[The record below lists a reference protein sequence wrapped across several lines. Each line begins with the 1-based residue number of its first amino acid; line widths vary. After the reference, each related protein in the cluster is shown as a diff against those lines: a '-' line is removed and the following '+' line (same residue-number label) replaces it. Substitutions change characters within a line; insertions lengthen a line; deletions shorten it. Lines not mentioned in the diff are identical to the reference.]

1 MHRPVRLPD
10 VDQACRALAHFP
22 KSSDFDT
29 LSPAMARVRLSS
41 LKLTGFKSFPDEVEL
56 TFPSDVSAIIGP
68 NGCGKSNVVDAI
80 LWVMGEQSPSLLRL
94 KQMGEVVFAGATGR
108 SPAGAA
114 EVALTLQSDDGHWN
128 ETEGRLEIR
137 RRVYRSGPSEYRLNG
152 KNARLKDV
160 LDELLT
166 VGLGTRDYSIIEQGR
181 VGQVLSARPTDRR
194 VLIEEAAGTT
204 RYKRRRHEA
213 QLKLEHTRQNLTRI
227 EDVIGEVTRSLRS
240 LKRQARQAEK
250 HERLRQELRDKVRG
264 MLTLEVHRV
273 AEQRHELSRL
283 RAQAENEVAATSAAL
298 GSNEAELSEAR
309 TALETRRT
317 EVEAERTVVAE
328 LLTSRERLETF
339 VERSSDLIDNLTVS
353 IERTRHDSA
362 SLKSTRTELDER
374 LGVTA
379 ARAGSLAEAL
389 EQVRQ
394 RVAEAEHVE
403 AETRESLRAAET
415 AAESQRQELLRTI
428 SRLTTTRNRLGETE
442 REQDRVGY
450 ALNQL
455 EHERE
460 RLVGRGAEV
469 GERADAAIESSRAAA
484 AVAEELAEQ
493 RRQLAAQRSALV
505 REENEAK
512 QHAESL
518 GRELW
523 ELRHRLVGVERDLAR
538 HTAAADQIVEVVPER
553 SLVGQVSDF
562 LHPEQ
567 GMAPVMERVWHDW
580 LELPVIDSAGLD
592 SGQLAALASLEE
604 RIRLVV
610 ASAAPPPQD
619 HPNPPHSVP
628 LFERAGIATEHL
640 PWLARTLPAAYLC
653 DDGEQARLLAEQ
665 HPNAVFVGSDNVV
678 WRGRT
683 MEPPTAGTR
692 LRGVLA
698 LRDDRRE
705 LKAGIE
711 RASAQAEASTSR
723 HGEISARIAEL
734 EQRVVALDG
743 RLVQAEQERARTA
756 AVEGSLREERA
767 RLERECEAVDAEIS
781 RNRTLQD
788 DLKKRQAKLE
798 HEVAA
803 ISSRNEELER
813 TLEIA
818 GATLDGERDAAN
830 EALRRLD
837 HWRAEA
843 RLAGERDAA
852 ARADVVRLETEAATL
867 DHRIAKLESDATTLA
882 ADLTRTEDEVVQ
894 SRARLVEE
902 HGSLA
907 SARDRER
914 QLTDAVQ
921 QAATKVEQL
930 DREVRQRREEHE
942 RAREQLHALEVD
954 QTRLD
959 SSWDRLRESAAGE
972 LHTTPE
978 ELLQEEPVEE
988 EDLDALDASIES
1000 LRTRLE
1006 NMGPVNLLALRELQE
1021 LEERATFLKCQR
1033 NDLVDA
1039 LGKLDAT
1046 VREIDEVCTERF
1058 VNTLEQVNT
1067 FFHETFNSLFGGG
1080 SACLELVDPD
1090 DPLESGI
1097 DITAQ
1102 PPGKKTQSV
1111 QLLSGGEKA
1120 LTALA
1125 LLISLFRI
1133 RPSPFCVLD
1142 EVDAPLDDANVER
1155 LIDLIHAMTEHTQ
1168 FVLITH
1174 NRRTMQRAEVLYGVT
1189 MERPGVSK
1197 LVSVRLEE

>member
-1 MHRPVRLPD
+1 
-10 VDQACRALAHFP
+10 
-22 KSSDFDT
+22 
-29 LSPAMARVRLSS
+29 MARVRLKS

-80 LWVMGEQSPSLLRL
+80 LWVLGEQSPSLLRL

-114 EVALTLQSDDGHWN
+114 EVALVLQSDDGHWKD
-128 ETEGRLEIR
+128 TDGRLEIR

-152 KNARLKDV
+152 RNARLKDV
-160 LDELLT
+160 IDELLT

-194 VLIEEAAGTT
+194 VLIEEAAGVT

-213 QLKLEHTRQNLTRI
+213 ELKLEHTRQNLTRI

-240 LKRQARQAEK
+240 LKRQARQAER
-250 HERLRQELRDKVRG
+250 HEGLRQQLRDKVRRL
-264 MLTLEVHRV
+264 LTLEVHRV
-273 AEQRHELSRL
+273 AAQRRELRKH
-283 RAQAENEVAATSAAL
+283 RAQAENELAAVSAAL
-298 GSNEAELSEAR
+298 GSSEAELAEAR
-309 TALETRRT
+309 TALEAGRT
-317 EVEAERTVVAE
+317 EVEAERSVVAE

-339 VERSSDLIDNLTVS
+339 VERSSDLIDNLRVS
-353 IERTRHDSA
+353 LERTRHDTA
-362 SLKSTRTELDER
+362 ALTSTRSELDER
-374 LGVTA
+374 LGVAA

-394 RVAEAEHVE
+394 RVAEAEGADAE
-403 AETRESLRAAET
+403 ARESLRS
-415 AAESQRQELLRTI
+415 AESTAEAHRQNLLRTI
-428 SRLTTTRNRLGETE
+428 SMLTTTRNRLGETD
-442 REQDRVGY
+442 RDQDRVAY
-450 ALNQL
+450 TLKQL

-460 RLVGRGAEV
+460 GLAARRAEV
-469 GERADAAIESSRAAA
+469 ADRTDTAIESSRAAA
-484 AVAEELAEQ
+484 AAAEELAEQ
-493 RRQLAAQRSALV
+493 RRALAAERSELV
-505 REENEAK
+505 REEGTAK
-512 QHAESL
+512 QRSESL

-523 ELRHRLVGVERDLAR
+523 ELRHRLVGVERELAR
-538 HTAAADQIVEVVPER
+538 HTAATEQLLEIVPEQ
-553 SLVGQVSDF
+553 SVMGQVSDF
-562 LHPEQ
+562 LHPDH
-567 GMAPVMERVWHDW
+567 GMAPVFERVWHDW
-580 LELPVIDSAGLD
+580 LELPVIASDGLD
-592 SGQLAALASLEE
+592 ADQLATVARLEE

-610 ASAAPPPQD
+610 ASQAPLPPD
-619 HPNPPHSVP
+619 RPTPERAEP
-628 LFERAGIATEHL
+628 LLANAGIAEQHL
-640 PWLARTLPAAYLC
+640 PWLARTLPSAYAC
-653 DDGEQARLLAEQ
+653 ADGQQAQTLAEKY
-665 HPNAVFVGSDNVV
+665 PDSVFIGSDNVV

-698 LRDDRRE
+698 LRDDRQE
-705 LKAGIE
+705 LKGAID
-711 RASAQAEASTSR
+711 RTTAEVETATGR
-723 HGEISARIAEL
+723 HQEISISLAAI

-756 AVEGSLREERA
+756 AVEHALREDRV
-767 RLERECEAVDAEIS
+767 RLERELDAIDAEIT
-781 RNRTLQD
+781 RNRALND
-788 DLKKRQAKLE
+788 DLKKRHAKLE

-803 ISSRNEELER
+803 ISTRNEELEHA
-813 TLEIA
+813 LEVA
-818 GATLDGERDAAN
+818 GADLDGRRDAAN

-837 HWRAEA
+837 HWRAEV

-852 ARADVVRLETEAATL
+852 ARADVERLETEVAALDQRIGTL
-867 DHRIAKLESDATTLA
+867 ETDAATLA
-882 ADLTRTEDEVVQ
+882 ADLARTEDEVVR

-914 QLTDAVQ
+914 QLAETVQRLVAAV
-921 QAATKVEQL
+921 ERL

-942 RAREQLHALEVD
+942 RAREAFHALEVD

-959 SSWDRLRESAAGE
+959 ASWDRLRETAAGE
-972 LHTTPE
+972 LHATPE
-978 ELLQEEPVEE
+978 ELLEAEPEKE
-988 EDLDALDASIES
+988 EDVEALEGAIEA
-1000 LRTRLE
+1000 LRVRLE
-1006 NMGPVNLLALRELQE
+1006 NMGPVNLLALREVQE
-1021 LEERATFLKCQR
+1021 LEERSTFLKEQR
-1033 NDLVDA
+1033 GDLVAA
-1039 LGKLDAT
+1039 LATLDAT
-1046 VREIDEVCTERF
+1046 VREIDAVCTERF
-1058 VNTLEQVNT
+1058 VNTLEQVNAV
-1067 FFHETFNSLFGGG
+1067 FHETFSSLFGGG
-1080 SACLELVDPD
+1080 SAYLELVDPD

-1120 LTALA
+1120 LTALS

-1133 RPSPFCVLD
+1133 KPSPFCVLD

-1155 LIDLIHAMTEHTQ
+1155 LADLINAMTDHTQ

-1189 MERPGVSK
+1189 MEQPGVSK